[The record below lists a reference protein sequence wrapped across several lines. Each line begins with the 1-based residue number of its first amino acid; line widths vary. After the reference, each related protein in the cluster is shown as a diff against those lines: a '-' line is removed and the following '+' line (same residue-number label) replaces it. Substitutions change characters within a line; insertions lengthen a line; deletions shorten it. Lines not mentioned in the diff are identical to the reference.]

1 MTEDFTWEYTISRGR
16 RLRRGY
22 TTGTCAAAA
31 AKAAATM
38 LFSEQDLDRVSI
50 RIPAGIDLSLAVEQV
65 TRRDGEVCCAVRKDS
80 GDDPDVTGGA
90 LVFAAVREKGDA
102 GVILRG
108 GEGVGVV
115 TRPGL
120 PVDVGEPAINPT
132 PRAMILSAVEALLP
146 PGRGVE
152 VVISIPSGAELA
164 KKTFNPR
171 LGIVGGL
178 SILGTTGIVEPM
190 SEEAFKDAL
199 ALELKMLSPAKRCF
213 LVLVPGNHGKKTAA
227 EQLRLP
233 REKIIKMSN
242 FAGFMLDQ
250 CREYGVKEVLLVGH
264 IGKLFKLAG
273 GIFHTHSRVADA
285 RFELFAAHAALLG
298 AGTDLIARLQHCATA
313 EEMLEVL
320 DELRVVELYD
330 LFAAK
335 VSARAEVYC
344 GGELRVGTVLC
355 SLKRGVLGM
364 DDRAK
369 ELLEAYAC
377 PEYTSS
383 V

>member
-1 MTEDFTWEYTISRGR
+1 MKEEYTWEYTINRGQ

-38 LFSEQDLDRVSI
+38 LSSGQAVDSVSI
-50 RIPAGIDLSLAVEQV
+50 MIPAGILLTLPVEQV
-65 TRRDGEVCCAVRKDS
+65 VRQNDEVCCAVRKDS
-80 GDDPDVTGGA
+80 GDDPDVTGGI
-90 LVFAAVREKGDA
+90 LIFATVRCKKEEG
-102 GVILRG
+102 ITLRG
-108 GEGVGVV
+108 GEGVGTV

-120 PVDVGEPAINPT
+120 LVNMGEPAINPI
-132 PRAMILSAVEALLP
+132 PRAMILEALEDFLA
-146 PGRGVE
+146 PGRGLE
-152 VVISIPSGAELA
+152 VVISIPGGAELA

-190 SEEAFKDAL
+190 SEEAFKDSL
-199 ALELKMLSPAKRCF
+199 ALELKMLPPPKRSF

-233 REKIIKMSN
+233 RERIIKMSN
-242 FAGFMLDQ
+242 FVGFMLDQ
-250 CREYGVKEVLLVGH
+250 CREYGVKKVLLVGH
-264 IGKLFKLAG
+264 ISKLFKVAG

-298 AGTDLIARLQHCATA
+298 AETGLIIRLKECLSA

-320 DELRVVELYD
+320 DEIPVKGIYN

-335 VSARAEVYC
+335 VSERAALYSN
-344 GGELRVGTVLC
+344 GELSVGTVLC

-364 DDRAK
+364 DKKAK

-377 PEYTSS
+377 QKSTFS

>member
-1 MTEDFTWEYTISRGR
+1 MTEEFTWEYTISRGR
-16 RLRRGY
+16 RLRRGF

-38 LFSEQDLDRVSI
+38 LFSGKDLSRVSI
-50 RIPAGIDLSLAVEQV
+50 RIPAGIELSLAVEQV
-65 TRRDGEVCCAVRKDS
+65 LRRAGEVCCAVRKDS

-90 LVFAAVREKGDA
+90 LVFATVRERGDG
-102 GVILRG
+102 GVTLRG
-108 GEGVGVV
+108 GEGIGVV

-152 VVISIPSGAELA
+152 VVISIPGGAELA

-171 LGIVGGL
+171 LGITGGL

-190 SEEAFKDAL
+190 SEEAFKDTLAL
-199 ALELKMLSPAKRCF
+199 ALKMLSPATRRF

-227 EQLRLP
+227 EQLGLP
-233 REKIIKMSN
+233 RQRIIKMSN
-242 FAGFMLDQ
+242 FVGFMLDQ
-250 CREYGVKEVLLVGH
+250 CREHGVKEVLLVGH

-298 AGTDLIARLQHCATA
+298 AGTELIVRLQGCATA

-320 DELRVVELYD
+320 DDLPVVGLYD
-330 LFAAK
+330 FFAAK